1 MASIRDIHIEDTNLE
16 RKRRGP
22 SEHDIYSPPTTL
34 EFLRFNL
41 QGLDD

>member
-16 RKRRGP
+16 RKWKDP
-22 SEHDIYSPPTTL
+22 SEHDILTPRHSK
-34 EFLRFNL
+34 FLKFNL